1 MTTTSN
7 TFAPICMTEEF
18 WANSPFS
25 IARHYGQIKIGDH
38 TYVIVNKEG
47 KDIFECSAE
56 ADKAGRE
63 KAIEPGEPADLVRK
77 DFIPFYRKLGRE
89 MFFAVLKR
97 HPRVTDNDMK
107 QYMKEAYAQFK
118 PIRQRTKVKNIA
130 LGLSDNDNK

>member
-1 MTTTSN
+1 MNT

-25 IARHYGQIKIGDH
+25 IARHYGQIKVRNH

-63 KAIEPGEPADLVRK
+63 KAIEPGEPADLVRQ
-77 DFIPFYRKLGRE
+77 DFVKHYRRLGRDRFIE
-89 MFFAVLKR
+89 VLKQNKR
-97 HPRVTDNDMK
+97 ASD
-107 QYMKEAYAQFK
+107 KELQKIFK
-118 PIRQRTKVKNIA
+118 EIK
-130 LGLSDNDNK
+130 